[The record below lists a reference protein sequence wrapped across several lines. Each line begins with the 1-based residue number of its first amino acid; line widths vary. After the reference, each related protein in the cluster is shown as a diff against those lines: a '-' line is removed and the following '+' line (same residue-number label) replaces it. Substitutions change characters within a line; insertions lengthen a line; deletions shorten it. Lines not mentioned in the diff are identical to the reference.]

1 MAIHATVATRKGNK
15 LECGCLVPEMRAPF
29 LFLAA
34 LLSVMFPVV
43 MTAEKPF
50 SFKDTPGKLPKE
62 VVPTEYSIRIVPNID
77 NFTFAGTETVKL
89 KVRSP
94 IHQLVLN
101 ALELEIKDASLDGKG
116 LPKSA
121 INIDKEKELLTL
133 ALPSELPP
141 GDHTLTL
148 SFSGE
153 INQQGQGLFYMRYQE
168 QGSGAQKIMLGTQFE
183 ATDARRFFP
192 CWDEPVFR
200 APFQLT
206 AVVPENWLAVSNMPI
221 ESEKK
226 IAEGKEVR
234 FAASP
239 SMSSYL
245 NVFVAGELDLIESRV
260 GPTQIRVITTKGK
273 AQLGRYALG
282 ATAQILQ
289 YYNDY
294 FGVPYPLPKLDQI
307 ALPGGFG
314 GAMENW
320 GGITYYESALLF
332 DPKNSSAETKQ
343 NIYEVLAHEM
353 AHQWFG
359 DLVTMAWWDNLW
371 LNEGFASW
379 MGTKCTAHFNSQW
392 EVWLRRNLPRDPTR
406 RVGIAKEQAMEG
418 DARST
423 THPIQQP
430 IATEAEANSAFDDIT
445 YKKGQSFLRMLESF
459 LGEDVFRDGIRRY
472 IGAHKYSNSTTADLW
487 TALSEASKKPVGEIA
502 AGLTEQP
509 GFPVVKVKREPGGKV
524 SLTQER
530 FTVNFKNAP
539 PLEWKI
545 PLTYSVIG
553 EAPATLLM
561 TGKTDKLENI
571 PADRALKLNVNGAGN
586 YRVEY
591 DAPSWTLL
599 LQALPKLSV
608 EDRVNLLSDAWA
620 LVQADRALV
629 SLYFGLVE
637 KLPASTDI
645 AECEQI
651 INVLDF
657 INRLLVGNPERE
669 KFQRYA
675 RSLLRPTF
683 DTLGW
688 QPKEGEPPT
697 TGNLR
702 ASLINALG
710 DLSDPKIIAG
720 CRERFGKYLTSS
732 GSLAPDLRPPVFAV
746 VGRYADE
753 KTWGK
758 LHALGLKT
766 TSIEEKQNYY
776 DALAC
781 ATDRGLL
788 KKTLTIAL
796 TDDLPTSRAVFL
808 VPMVARES
816 GHPDIALEF
825 AKAHMKALLAKT
837 DAAGANRYAPSL
849 FIFFS
854 DNSRADELKTYAKNN
869 LPTASAPEVAKAV
882 DEIQF
887 RAEFKKR
894 LVAELNAWIDK
905 KNR

>member
-1 MAIHATVATRKGNK
+1 
-15 LECGCLVPEMRAPF
+15 MRALFP
-29 LFLAA
+29 FLAA
-34 LLSVMFPVV
+34 LFFIIFPVT
-43 MTAEKPF
+43 MIAEKPF

-62 VVPTEYSIRIVPNID
+62 VVPTDYSIRIVPNID
-77 NFTFAGTETVKL
+77 AFTFTGAETVKL
-89 KVRSP
+89 MVRSP
-94 IHQLVLN
+94 VHQLVLN
-101 ALELEIKDASLDGKG
+101 ALEIEITEASLDDEV

-121 INIDKEKELLTL
+121 LKVDKEKELITL
-133 ALPSELPP
+133 ALTSELSL
-141 GDHTLTL
+141 GDHILAL
-148 SFSGE
+148 SFSGK
-153 INQQGQGLFYMRYQE
+153 INQQGQGLFYVHYQE

-192 CWDEPVFR
+192 CWDEPAFR
-200 APFQLT
+200 ARFQLT
-206 AVVPENWLAVSNMPI
+206 VVVPENWLAVSNMPI
-221 ESEKK
+221 ASEKK
-226 IAEGKEVR
+226 IAGGKEVR
-234 FAASP
+234 FAATP
-239 SMSSYL
+239 PMSSYL

-260 GPTQIRVITTKGK
+260 GPTQIRVIATKGK
-273 AQLGRYALG
+273 AELGRYALEV
-282 ATAQILQ
+282 TAQILQ
-289 YYNDY
+289 YYNEY

-320 GGITYYESALLF
+320 GGITYFESALLF

-379 MGTKCTAHFNSQW
+379 MGTKCTAHFNPQW

-423 THPIQQP
+423 THPIHQR
-430 IATEAEANSAFDDIT
+430 IATEVEANSAFDDIT

-472 IGAHKYSNSTTADLW
+472 IAAHEYSNSTTADLW
-487 TALSEASKKPVGEIA
+487 NALSEASKKPVAEIA
-502 AGLTEQP
+502 AGWTEQP
-509 GFPVVKVKREPGGKV
+509 GFPVVKVKREADGKV
-524 SLTQER
+524 RLTQEH

-539 PLEWKI
+539 LLEWKI

-553 EAPATLLM
+553 EAPASLLM
-561 TGKTDKLENI
+561 TSKTDVLENI
-571 PADRALKLNVNGAGN
+571 PADRALKLNVRGAGN

-591 DAPSWTLL
+591 DEPSWILL
-599 LQALPKLSV
+599 LQALPKLGA

-620 LVQADRALV
+620 LVQADRAPI
-629 SLYFGLVE
+629 SLFFGLVE

-645 AECEQI
+645 AEREQI
-651 INVLDF
+651 VNVLDF
-657 INRLLVGNPERE
+657 INSLLVGDPKRG

-688 QPKEGEPPT
+688 EPRAHEPAT
-697 TGNLR
+697 AANLR

-710 DLSDPKIIAG
+710 ELTDPEIVAG
-720 CRERFGKYLTSS
+720 CRERFTKYLANPA
-732 GSLAPDLRPPVFAV
+732 SLVPDLRPAIFAI

-753 KTWGK
+753 KTWTK
-758 LHALGLKT
+758 LHEFGLKT

-776 DALAC
+776 NALAC
-781 ATDRGLL
+781 ATDPKLA
-788 KKTLTIAL
+788 KKTLAIAL
-796 TDDLPTSRAVFL
+796 TDELPTSRATFL
-808 VPMVARES
+808 VPRVGRD
-816 GHPDIALEF
+816 GDHPDIAWEF
-825 AKAHMKALLAKT
+825 ATANMKALLAKT
-837 DAAGANRYAPSL
+837 DAAGSNRYAPAL
-849 FIFFS
+849 FTFFS
-854 DNSRADELKTYAKNN
+854 DDSRVGELKTYAKNN
-869 LPTASAPEVAKAV
+869 LPLESAPEVAKAV

-887 RAEFKKR
+887 RTEFKRR
-894 LVAELNAWIDK
+894 LTSQLNAWIGQKDL
-905 KNR
+905 